1 MECGAESVVQRHCFV
16 KIRIVKTVHAIY
28 ENGVFRPTEPVELP
42 EASHVV
48 FEPKL
53 VTAESS
59 AQSLDNV
66 YALLGQRFNS
76 GQFDV
81 AGGMMSTSHEAGV
94 SRHNWFDSA
103 LGRC

>member
-1 MECGAESVVQRHCFV
+1 
-16 KIRIVKTVHAIY
+16 VKTVHAIY

-53 VTAESS
+53 VDAGSS
-59 AQSLDNV
+59 VPSLDEV
-66 YALLGQRFNS
+66 YALLSQRFDS

-81 AGGMMSTSHEAGV
+81 AA
-94 SRHNWFDSA
+94 RHDEHQP
-103 LGRC
+103 